1 MGESPKSD
9 PKKWYNKPTTV
20 ILGFFIIGP
29 LALPL
34 IWINPVLNK
43 RNKIMITLIVI
54 AISIWLLRSVADLYR
69 ILTEHY
75 GELDKALG
83 GY

>member
-9 PKKWYNKPTTV
+9 PKKWYNKPGTI

-34 IWINPVLNK
+34 VWINPGLNK
-43 RNKIMITLIVI
+43 RNKILITVVI
-54 AISIWLLRSVADLYR
+54 IALTIWLTRSTVQLYK
-69 ILTEHY
+69 ILSEHY
-75 GELDKALG
+75 GELDKALV

>member
-1 MGESPKSD
+1 VGESPKKDSD
-9 PKKWYNKPTTV
+9 KWYYKKTTV
-20 ILGFFIIGP
+20 IMGLFIVGP

-34 IWINPVLNK
+34 IWINPAFSK
-43 RNKIMITLIVI
+43 RNKILITLIII
-54 AISIWLLRSVADLYR
+54 AVSIWLMKSTADLYR

-75 GELDKALG
+75 KELESALK